1 MSRIHL
7 AALLAVTALALPAS
21 TTFAQFVA
29 PGMQGG
35 TPDRGIE
42 GRVFEDRDVKTCVGV
57 QGGSRVVRSDC
68 EIEAETEAESVSH
81 EQTIELSFKLDA
93 PSTQCSA
100 ATTTEYEQRNTVARI
115 NSTFAIADCT
125 LASGVFFV
133 AVRVKDESGEEKPP
147 LEFSETWQR
156 SDANDVRFTAD
167 YPIGEN
173 VDLISVRL
181 RGLTCTCGD
190 SAPAVQPLAEEVAPA
205 GPP

>member
-21 TTFAQFVA
+21 TAFAQFVT
-29 PGMQGG
+29 PGTQGG
-35 TPDRGIE
+35 TPDRGTE
-42 GRVFEDRDVKTCVGV
+42 GRVFEDRDVKTCTGA
-57 QGGSRVVRSDC
+57 QGGSRIVKSDC
-68 EIEAETEAESVSH
+68 EIEAQAEPESVSH
-81 EQTIELSFKLDA
+81 EQTIDLLFKLDA
-93 PSTQCSA
+93 PSTVQCSA
-100 ATTTEYEQRNTVARI
+100 STTTEYEQRNTTARI

-125 LASGVFFV
+125 LASGAFSVV
-133 AVRVKDESGEEKPP
+133 VRVKDESGEEKPP

-156 SDANDVRFTAD
+156 SDAKDVRFAAD

-190 SAPAVQPLAEEVAPA
+190 AGALSEEVAPA

>member
-7 AALLAVTALALPAS
+7 AVLLTVTGLALPAAS
-21 TTFAQFVA
+21 TLAQLVT

-35 TPDRGIE
+35 SPDRGTE
-42 GRVFEDRDVKTCVGV
+42 GRVFEDRDVETCVGA
-57 QGGSRVVRSDC
+57 QGGSRLVKSDC
-68 EIEAETEAESVSH
+68 TEAETESVSH
-81 EQTIELSFKLDA
+81 EQTIELLFKLDA
-93 PSTQCSA
+93 PPSTLQCSA

-115 NSTFAIADCT
+115 ESTFAIADCT
-125 LASGVFFV
+125 LASGAFTV
-133 AVRVKDESGEEKPP
+133 AVRTKGENGEERPP

-156 SDANDVRFTAD
+156 SDAHDVRFTAD

-173 VDLISVRL
+173 VDLVSVRL

-190 SAPAVQPLAEEVAPA
+190 AAAKEQPLAGEVPPA

>member
-7 AALLAVTALALPAS
+7 AALLAVTTLALPAS
-21 TTFAQFVA
+21 TTSAQFVT

-35 TPDRGIE
+35 TPDRGTE
-42 GRVFEDRDVKTCVGV
+42 GRVFEDRDVKTCRGV
-57 QGGSRVVRSDC
+57 QGGSRIARSDC
-68 EIEAETEAESVSH
+68 AKKAETEPESVSH
-81 EQTIELSFKLDA
+81 EQTIDLSFHLDA
-93 PSTQCSA
+93 PSAVQCSA
-100 ATTTEYEQRNTVARI
+100 STTTEYAQRNTVVRI

-125 LASGVFFV
+125 QASGAFSVS
-133 AVRVKDESGEEKPP
+133 VRVKDESGEEKPP

-181 RGLTCTCGD
+181 RDLTCTCG
-190 SAPAVQPLAEEVAPA
+190 AVGALAEEAAPA

>member
-1 MSRIHL
+1 MRRIHL

-21 TTFAQFVA
+21 PTAAQFVA
-29 PGMQGG
+29 PG
-35 TPDRGIE
+35 TPDRGVQ
-42 GRVFEDRDVKTCVGV
+42 GRVFEDQHVKTCMGA

-68 EIEAETEAESVSH
+68 AIEAETEAETVSH
-81 EQTIELSFKLDA
+81 EQTIELLFKLDA
-93 PSTQCSA
+93 PVTTQCSA
-100 ATTTEYEQRNTVARI
+100 STTTEYEQRNTVARI
-115 NSTFAIADCT
+115 SSTFSIADCT
-125 LASGVFFV
+125 LASGEFSVV
-133 AVRVKDESGEEKPP
+133 VRVKDESGGEKPP

-156 SDANDVRFTAD
+156 SDADDVRFTAD

-190 SAPAVQPLAEEVAPA
+190 AAPLAEEVVPA